1 MNKVFKRHLSLC
13 AFTTAILFFLL
24 NAGAEVETRAAE
36 AKAVVSGKAQ
46 NDREQFSCNENASFY
61 RCNDDKK
68 HSIYNK
74 TYQKTDKDNVEGA
87 IIEASGLK
95 TKITGWNITIK
106 EDSNSGSSNKSS
118 WKGVV
123 SRNFADVY
131 IENAKIDFTNAVGV
145 QAINAGSVYLTAG
158 SITQTGGQVMNVDNS
173 ENSAFQLSKFSGYIR
188 FNEGK
193 VDVSNAHGI
202 SFPGIEGSININ
214 DSTVVVKGNTSY
226 GIYLFD
232 GEEHYNDEDLKRYK
246 RLGKGAEKKSAYVW
260 GDAGLYEALLPR
272 EGVLKRGA
280 VGLRGTSFT
289 VPNSAAIY
297 SKKSGGS
304 VVLQKSTLSG
314 DLLLKGEDN
323 SFVKFVAEESSTLIG
338 GAHIDESSDALF
350 RLEDGSKWTLT
361 RPKNKSLQS
370 SNSKGDSSV
379 SLVHLIDSS
388 ILFEKPDSSED
399 GNYQTL
405 HIGKGSGVVY
415 KAQGDARLY
424 LNTYLNEGGSKEKQR
439 TDRLLV
445 HGDVDGTTTVYV
457 QSVSGSP
464 GGSTGNGNNQGISII
479 QVSGKAGKDS
489 FKLYGGYVTL
499 NNSPYQY
506 ILRAYGL
513 GSDLGEASSSQR
525 LVEGN
530 GAFWDFRLESQ
541 KVEPRV
547 SGYNTAEKAGVDTS
561 EAEVN
566 NVPVP
571 SQTLE
576 TASENTARS
585 ETVNNVYAETVLNNV
600 YAETV
605 SNNVYA
611 ETVSNV
617 KNDEGNLENQY
628 VKFGGF
634 DANVVSRVGSYSH
647 TERAVRS
654 VVPQVPTYLTLPNS
668 IFQAG
673 LMDISNQ
680 NKQLERLRTTSSGM
694 VGTRENPALYLHGYG
709 GSYRY
714 ASDLSELEYGYGS
727 SLSYGGVEANLLLQ
741 TIENADSAI
750 SFGVMGTYGKL
761 SLQPRDVEQSK
772 KSTFD
777 KWTATAYGSL
787 QHDTGFYVDGLL
799 SYGLFKGDVFTLARG
814 KTATLKANPLSVSLI
829 GGQTLATGYE
839 GFVFDPQVQVIYQHL
854 QFNKAR
860 DIDGFDI
867 EMGKLDQWVAR
878 VGGRLSKTL
887 TVSEGGK
894 PVSFYGKLY
903 FAHGFGGKKSV
914 QFKDAFQLGAFGSSL
929 ETGLGVNAQLSQK
942 FALHGDLVY
951 QHKLTK
957 AGFSGISFS
966 GGVRYQF

>member
-1 MNKVFKRHLSLC
+1 MNKVFKGHLSLC
-13 AFTTAILFFLL
+13 AFTTAILFFLP

-61 RCNDDKK
+61 RCNDDKQ
-68 HSIYNK
+68 HSIHGK
-74 TYQKTDKDNVEGA
+74 IYQKTDKDNVEGA
-87 IIEASGLK
+87 IIEASGYK

-123 SRNFADVY
+123 ARNFADVS

-158 SITQTGGQVMNVDNS
+158 SITQTGGQVMNVNDS
-173 ENSAFQLSKFSGYIR
+173 ENSAFQLSKFSGHIR
-188 FNEGK
+188 FNGGK
-193 VDVSNAHGI
+193 VDVFNAHGI
-202 SFPGIEGSININ
+202 SFPGVVGTINIF

-232 GEEHYNDEDLKRYK
+232 GKEHYNNEDLESYK
-246 RLGKGAEKKSAYVW
+246 RLGEGAEKKSAYVW

-272 EGVLKRGA
+272 EGVLKRGG
-280 VGLRGTSFT
+280 VVLRGTSFT

-297 SKKSGGS
+297 SKKSGGR

-350 RLEDGSKWTLT
+350 RLKDGSKWTLT
-361 RPKNKSLQS
+361 RPKNESLQS
-370 SNSKGDSSV
+370 SSSKGASSV

-388 ILFEKPDSSED
+388 ILFEKPDSSEA

-405 HIGKGSGVVY
+405 HIGRGTGVVY
-415 KAQGDARLY
+415 KAQGDAHLY

-445 HGDVDGTTTVYV
+445 HGDVEGTTTVHV
-457 QSVSGSP
+457 QGVSGSS

-479 QVSGKAGKDS
+479 QVSGTAGKDS
-489 FKLYGGYVTL
+489 FKLNGGYVTL

-506 ILRAYGL
+506 ILRAYGPR
-513 GSDLGEASSSQR
+513 SDLGEASSSQR

-530 GAFWDFRLESQ
+530 EAFWDFRLESQ

-585 ETVNNVYAETVLNNV
+585 ETVNNVYAETV
-600 YAETV
+600 
-605 SNNVYA
+605 
-611 ETVSNV
+611 SNV
-617 KNDEGNLENQY
+617 KNDEDNLEDY
-628 VKFGGF
+628 VKSGGF

-668 IFQAG
+668 VFQAG

-694 VGTRENPALYLHGYG
+694 LGTHENPALYLYGYG

-714 ASDLSELEYGYGS
+714 ASDLSALEYGYGS
-727 SLSYGGVEANLLLQ
+727 DASYSGVEAGLLLQ

-839 GFVFDPQVQVIYQHL
+839 GFVFDPQVQVVYQHL

-903 FAHGFGGKKSV
+903 FAHGFGEKKSV
-914 QFKDAFQLGAFGSSL
+914 NFKDAFQLGAFGSSL
-929 ETGLGVNAQLSQK
+929 EAGLGFNAQLSQK
-942 FALHGDLVY
+942 FALHGDLAY